1 MTTPHLKLAIFDIDG
16 TLRRVRDP
24 WVHLHQH
31 LGVLDQA
38 DGFVEQWERGQITYE
53 EWVRLDAELWRGQ
66 SRQSILAALKTSPYR
81 DGAREL
87 VAWFTARS
95 IPCVGISTGLSIF
108 NEVTLAEL
116 GLTEVLSNELYFD
129 KGVFNGQI
137 SINVREDNK
146 SDLMNEVLVRYGVE
160 AAQVVAFGDGSA
172 DIPLLANAGLGI
184 AVFPSKDKI
193 RLAANLVI
201 DDEPIDKAIPFV
213 ADYFIVE
220 Q

>member
-1 MTTPHLKLAIFDIDG
+1 MPTPHLKLAIFDIDG

-38 DGFVEQWERGQITYE
+38 DGFVEQWERGELTYE
-53 EWVRLDAELWRGQ
+53 EWVQLDAELWQGC
-66 SRQSILAALKTSPYR
+66 SRQTMLAALETSPYR
-81 DGAREL
+81 DGAKEL
-87 VAWFTARS
+87 VSWFTTRS

-108 NEVTLAEL
+108 NEVAMADL
-116 GLTEVLSNELYFD
+116 GLTEVISNELHFD
-129 KGVFNGQI
+129 NGVFNGQI

-146 SDLMNEVLVRYGVE
+146 ADLMDEVLIRYDVD

-172 DIPLLANAGLGI
+172 DIPLLTNAGLSI

-193 RLAANLVI
+193 RAAVDHVI
-201 DDEPIDKAIPFV
+201 DVEPIDKAVPFV
-213 ADYFIVE
+213 ADYFIVN
-220 Q
+220 